1 MRAHEQRRGLL
12 DEPRLDL
19 GRPRGRGSRAH
30 RESLRAGPRGDGRRR
45 RVQGRMTPA
54 RRRRAG
60 GRLLLLLVGG
70 LLAGGC
76 VYYPTVEDVGGVR
89 LLPEHG
95 RVVRKGEG
103 ALFFVDINSTG
114 MFEDALVRVETPIA
128 KRAQLLT
135 QAGEPLT
142 RITVP
147 PTTLTRL
154 HSGGE
159 RVALFD
165 LTRELKA
172 GEVVIVTLFF
182 EKSGALGVVS
192 PVE

>member
-1 MRAHEQRRGLL
+1 VRTTA
-12 DEPRLDL
+12 
-19 GRPRGRGSRAH
+19 
-30 RESLRAGPRGDGRRR
+30 SL
-45 RVQGRMTPA
+45 VF
-54 RRRRAG
+54 
-60 GRLLLLLVGG
+60 LLLV
-70 LLAGGC
+70 GGC
-76 VYYPTVEDVGGVR
+76 VYYPSVEDVGGVR

-95 RVVRKGEG
+95 RVVRNGDG

-135 QAGEPLT
+135 QTGEPLT
-142 RITVP
+142 RLSVP
-147 PTTLTRL
+147 GTSLVRL
-154 HSGGE
+154 HPGGE
-159 RVALFD
+159 RVALSE
-165 LTRELKA
+165 LTRELKT

>member
-1 MRAHEQRRGLL
+1 MTRA
-12 DEPRLDL
+12 
-19 GRPRGRGSRAH
+19 RGR
-30 RESLRAGPRGDGRRR
+30 AG
-45 RVQGRMTPA
+45 TPA
-54 RRRRAG
+54 LRLVLVLAG
-60 GRLLLLLVGG
+60 ALLV
-70 LLAGGC
+70 AGC

-95 RVVRKGEG
+95 RVVRNGAG
-103 ALFFVDINSTG
+103 ALFFVDINSVG
-114 MFEDALVRVETPIA
+114 MFEDSLVKVETPIA

-135 QAGEPLT
+135 QAGEPLAK
-142 RITVP
+142 ITVA
-147 PTTLTRL
+147 PTALTRL

-159 RVALFD
+159 RVALSE
-165 LTRELKA
+165 LTRELKP

>member
-1 MRAHEQRRGLL
+1 MRTTAPL
-12 DEPRLDL
+12 
-19 GRPRGRGSRAH
+19 
-30 RESLRAGPRGDGRRR
+30 
-45 RVQGRMTPA
+45 V
-54 RRRRAG
+54 
-60 GRLLLLLVGG
+60 LLLLVGG
-70 LLAGGC
+70 C
-76 VYYPTVEDVGGVR
+76 VYYPSVEDVGGVR

-95 RVVRKGEG
+95 RVVRNGDG

-135 QAGEPLT
+135 QTGEPLT
-142 RITVP
+142 RLSVP
-147 PTTLTRL
+147 GTSLVRL
-154 HSGGE
+154 HPGGE
-159 RVALFD
+159 RVALSE
-165 LTRELKA
+165 LTRELKT

>member
-1 MRAHEQRRGLL
+1 MTPGRRG
-12 DEPRLDL
+12 RAV
-19 GRPRGRGSRAH
+19 GRTTA
-30 RESLRAGPRGDGRRR
+30 SL
-45 RVQGRMTPA
+45 VF
-54 RRRRAG
+54 
-60 GRLLLLLVGG
+60 LLLV
-70 LLAGGC
+70 AGC
-76 VYYPTVEDVGGVR
+76 VYYPSVEDVGGVR

-95 RVVRKGEG
+95 RVVRNGDG

-135 QAGEPLT
+135 QTGEPLT
-142 RITVP
+142 RLSVP
-147 PTTLTRL
+147 GTSLVRL
-154 HSGGE
+154 HPGGE
-159 RVALFD
+159 RVALSE
-165 LTRELKA
+165 LTRELKT

>member
-1 MRAHEQRRGLL
+1 MTPGRRG
-12 DEPRLDL
+12 
-19 GRPRGRGSRAH
+19 RAVV
-30 RESLRAGPRGDGRRR
+30 RTTASL
-45 RVQGRMTPA
+45 V
-54 RRRRAG
+54 
-60 GRLLLLLVGG
+60 LLLLVGG
-70 LLAGGC
+70 C
-76 VYYPTVEDVGGVR
+76 VYYPSVEDVGGVR

-95 RVVRKGEG
+95 RVVRNGDG

-135 QAGEPLT
+135 QTGEPLT
-142 RITVP
+142 RLSVP
-147 PTTLTRL
+147 GTSLVRL
-154 HSGGE
+154 HPGGE
-159 RVALFD
+159 RVALSE
-165 LTRELKA
+165 LTRDLKT

>member
-1 MRAHEQRRGLL
+1 MTPGRRG
-12 DEPRLDL
+12 RAV
-19 GRPRGRGSRAH
+19 GRTTA
-30 RESLRAGPRGDGRRR
+30 SL
-45 RVQGRMTPA
+45 VF
-54 RRRRAG
+54 
-60 GRLLLLLVGG
+60 LLLV
-70 LLAGGC
+70 AGC
-76 VYYPTVEDVGGVR
+76 VYYPSVEDVGGVR

-95 RVVRKGEG
+95 RVVRNGDG

-135 QAGEPLT
+135 QTGEPLT
-142 RITVP
+142 RLSVP
-147 PTTLTRL
+147 GTGLVRL
-154 HSGGE
+154 HPGGE
-159 RVALFD
+159 RVALSE
-165 LTRELKA
+165 LTRELKT

>member
-1 MRAHEQRRGLL
+1 MRTTA
-12 DEPRLDL
+12 
-19 GRPRGRGSRAH
+19 
-30 RESLRAGPRGDGRRR
+30 SL
-45 RVQGRMTPA
+45 VF
-54 RRRRAG
+54 
-60 GRLLLLLVGG
+60 LLLV
-70 LLAGGC
+70 GGC
-76 VYYPTVEDVGGVR
+76 VYYPSVEDVGGVR

-95 RVVRKGEG
+95 RVVRNGDG

-135 QAGEPLT
+135 QTGE
-142 RITVP
+142 
-147 PTTLTRL
+147 TLTRL
-154 HSGGE
+154 SVPGTSLVRLHPGGE
-159 RVALFD
+159 RVALSE
-165 LTRELKA
+165 LTRELKT